1 MIPNFTNHR
10 VKAYV
15 PTIVDGIRF
24 MSKLE
29 ARWYSWL
36 QDQRRAGLISDLEV
50 HPRYDLQPKFEK
62 EGRKER
68 AITYTADFLI
78 TYPDGLIEVVDV
90 KGFSTPEFIRTKKM
104 FDYVYPAL
112 HLSVVKGVPSW
123 AKLTDA
129 RKGAIKVVGGKR
141 R

>member
-1 MIPNFTNHR
+1 MIRMKAGFR
-10 VKAYV
+10 VKGYV
-15 PTIVDGIRF
+15 PTVVDGLRF

-50 HPRYDLQPKFEK
+50 HPRYEIQPKFEK
-62 EGRKER
+62 EGKKER

-78 TYPDGLIEVVDV
+78 TYPDGLVEAIDV

-104 FDYVYPAL
+104 FDFKYRTL
-112 HLSVVKGVPSW
+112 HLSVVKGAPSW
-123 AKLTDA
+123 AKLINA
-129 RKGAIKVVGGKR
+129 REGAR